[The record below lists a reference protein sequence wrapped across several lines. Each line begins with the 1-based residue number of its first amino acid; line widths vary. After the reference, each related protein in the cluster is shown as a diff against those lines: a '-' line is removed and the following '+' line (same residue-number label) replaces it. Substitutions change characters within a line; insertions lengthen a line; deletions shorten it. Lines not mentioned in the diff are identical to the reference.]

1 MINRI
6 FDVEGLF
13 KFFKQQVD
21 PGFELLVR
29 GKVVVDQ
36 RKFVSA
42 EARRRIIGT
51 LQTLQS
57 VGNGDQN
64 VIANVVSTRVINIF
78 KVVKVNEDETKF

>member
-6 FDVEGLF
+6 FDVERLF

-21 PGFELLVR
+21 PGFELFIR

-36 RKFVSA
+36 RKFVPA
-42 EARRRIIGT
+42 EARRRIICA